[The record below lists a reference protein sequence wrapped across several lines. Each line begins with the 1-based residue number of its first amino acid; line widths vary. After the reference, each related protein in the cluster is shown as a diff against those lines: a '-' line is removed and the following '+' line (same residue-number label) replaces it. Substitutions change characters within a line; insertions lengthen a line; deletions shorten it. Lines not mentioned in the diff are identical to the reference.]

1 MDDGVLCA
9 TQSAVHSFYF
19 FISINKKT
27 QCAMETHSV
36 VNAENW
42 NADDVAEWLKEIG
55 LSEHAESF
63 QNSKITGNIP
73 PSVEDL

>member
-1 MDDGVLCA
+1 
-9 TQSAVHSFYF
+9 
-19 FISINKKT
+19 
-27 QCAMETHSV
+27 METHSV